1 MNNEELKSERRIL
14 RKFKDDYAIKME
26 ISNVNDWY
34 SYIRWCKSN
43 GFDESE
49 IGYDDLIIDY
59 HQFRLENPKQ

>member
-26 ISNVNDWY
+26 IPNINDWY
-34 SYIRWCKSN
+34 SYIQWCQSN
-43 GFDESE
+43 GFSESE

-59 HQFRLENPKQ
+59 HQFRLEKPKQ